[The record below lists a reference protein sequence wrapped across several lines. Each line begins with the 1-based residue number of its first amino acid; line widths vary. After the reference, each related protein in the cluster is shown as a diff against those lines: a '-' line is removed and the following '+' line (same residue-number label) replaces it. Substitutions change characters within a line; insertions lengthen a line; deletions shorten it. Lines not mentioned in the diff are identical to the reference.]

1 MSFKLHHQIDRA
13 TTVIPVT
20 AESVTIPS
28 HTFSVA
34 GSRRNGFSTVA
45 LACLLSIGVAACGGG
60 GGGSTAPTLGSGD
73 GGSGGSGSGSG
84 GSSGGGTTSGP
95 DFTSVDEAF
104 QGFIDSSNVFDG
116 ISYVVVDAEGILH
129 QEVFGD
135 HNEDL
140 IVMLASTSKVPAVMA
155 MLALQEDPEVT
166 FSIDEPVSTYLPY
179 DGVYADRTVKQMVS
193 NTSGIPGLRLLDQY
207 GDPFG
212 AIAGGEGGVNHLCQ
226 MSAQLHWDF
235 EACGQ
240 ILVQNELPDSREA
253 GAAFDYGGSQWQ
265 IAGVTASIVAN
276 STWNQLFDKY
286 IGEPCGLEVFT
297 YGNPWEELSFAGTTS
312 FDGVSV
318 ESMPG
323 QHNPQIE
330 GGGISNLAD
339 YAKLLQIHVNG
350 GYCGDTQVL
359 SEDSL
364 AAMRENI
371 GSTVDGLP
379 VPYGMGWWIRPLMPG
394 VYTDPGA
401 FGAVSFIDVNRGI
414 GGYMAIDDYSRVD
427 ADAPPDFFIGEAIE
441 LIQAA
446 VDAAN

>member
-1 MSFKLHHQIDRA
+1 
-13 TTVIPVT
+13 
-20 AESVTIPS
+20 
-28 HTFSVA
+28 
-34 GSRRNGFSTVA
+34 
-45 LACLLSIGVAACGGG
+45 
-60 GGGSTAPTLGSGD
+60 
-73 GGSGGSGSGSG
+73 
-84 GSSGGGTTSGP
+84 
-95 DFTSVDEAF
+95 
-104 QGFIDSSNVFDG
+104 
-116 ISYVVVDAEGILH
+116 
-129 QEVFGD
+129 
-135 HNEDL
+135 
-140 IVMLASTSKVPAVMA
+140 
-155 MLALQEDPEVT
+155 
-166 FSIDEPVSTYLPY
+166 
-179 DGVYADRTVKQMVS
+179 
-193 NTSGIPGLRLLDQY
+193 
-207 GDPFG
+207 
-212 AIAGGEGGVNHLCQ
+212 

-446 VDAAN
+446 VDAAE